1 MGIWYAT
8 REDVK
13 SALDTMETA
22 RNDSQVDRALE
33 NASRSVEALTHRRFY
48 PELTTRYFDWPNTQT
63 AKSYRL
69 WLESN
74 ELISATTFISGGTT
88 ISSNDYFLRRA
99 DDLNEPPYTY
109 VEVDLDSSA
118 AFSSGNTHQRSIS
131 ILGLYG
137 YKNET
142 TPAGAVAEAVDGSE
156 TAVDVSDS
164 SLVGV
169 GSLLNCETER
179 MLVTGKSLLSV
190 TTITGSSLT
199 AVNSDVT
206 VGVASGSAFH
216 IGEIITVD
224 AERMRIIDIA
234 GNNLIV
240 KRAWDGS
247 VLATHNTASTI
258 YAPRTLTVV
267 RGSLG
272 TTAATHSDTTALTRQ
287 VYPGPVVALT
297 VAYALNE
304 LLQESSGYARV
315 AGSGENAKEFTGRGI
330 ADLESDCVR
339 AVGRQM
345 RSGAI

>member
-13 SALDTMETA
+13 SALDVMETA

-33 NASRSVEALTHRRFY
+33 NASRSVEGLTHRRFY
-48 PELTTRYFDWPNTQT
+48 PELATRYFDWPNGQY
-63 AKSYRL
+63 ARAYRL
-69 WLESN
+69 WLDAN

-88 ISSNDYFLRRA
+88 ISANDYFLRRA
-99 DDLNEPPYTY
+99 DDKDEPPYTY
-109 VEVDLDSSA
+109 VEVDLSSSA
-118 AFSSGNTHQRSIS
+118 ALSSGSTHQRAIS

-142 TPAGAVAEAVDGSE
+142 MPAGAVAEAVDISE

-169 GSLLNCETER
+169 GSLLTCESER
-179 MLVTGKSLLSV
+179 MTVTGKSSLLV
-190 TTITGSSLT
+190 TTITGASLT

-206 VGVASGSAFH
+206 IGVTSGPAFH
-216 IGEIITVD
+216 TGEIITVD
-224 AERMRIIDIA
+224 AERMRVVDVV
-234 GNNLIV
+234 GNNLVV

-247 VLATHNTASTI
+247 VLATHTTGASI

-267 RGSLG
+267 RASLG
-272 TTAATHSDTTALTRQ
+272 TTAATHADTTALTRQ
-287 VYPGPVVALT
+287 VYPGPVVSLT

-315 AGSGENAKEFTGRGI
+315 AGTGENAKEFTGRGI
-330 ADLESDCVR
+330 AALESDCMR
-339 AVGRQM
+339 AVGRQA
-345 RSGAI
+345 RIGAI